1 MKVLVVDDEFIIRVG
16 IQTILEQ
23 ASGDYEYVGS
33 AGNGKSAL
41 KEIELLQPDI
51 VITDIKMPEMDGI
64 QLIQEIRKRK
74 WPIGIVVLSSYSEFE
89 LVKEAMKQ
97 GAADYILKLSLTEE
111 SLIAA
116 MDEAAK
122 RISREQRNFP
132 LSQPVKLIVSDYL
145 AQTGEIPDEEMQLNK
160 TGEGHARILCIYL
173 RCSRKE
179 DEYIIGEN
187 LERVVENLFNEEFT
201 ACCIKTD
208 DMAYAV
214 IVFGME
220 SEYEDFYD
228 RIVGKCRRCID
239 ILYDVLNVKVNMYV
253 GAAKERP
260 GQLRNAF
267 QSAVDVEKMC
277 RHREGRIFDWRQ
289 IENQKEP
296 ENDEKNADNAFEQ
309 WADAY
314 GSFRRV
320 KKGDADYPVAIRKV
334 LEYIKEYYDKEIT
347 LNEVADIVNLNP
359 SYFSSLFNNTLNIT
373 FSNYLMCLRIHHSK
387 KLLRET
393 ELKIYEIAEMVG
405 YRNSYYF
412 NRVFKRI
419 VGLTP
424 MEYRKR

>member
-1 MKVLVVDDEFIIRVG
+1 
-16 IQTILEQ
+16 
-23 ASGDYEYVGS
+23 
-33 AGNGKSAL
+33 
-41 KEIELLQPDI
+41 
-51 VITDIKMPEMDGI
+51 
-64 QLIQEIRKRK
+64 
-74 WPIGIVVLSSYSEFE
+74 
-89 LVKEAMKQ
+89 
-97 GAADYILKLSLTEE
+97 
-111 SLIAA
+111 
-116 MDEAAK
+116 
-122 RISREQRNFP
+122 
-132 LSQPVKLIVSDYL
+132 
-145 AQTGEIPDEEMQLNK
+145 
-160 TGEGHARILCIYL
+160 
-173 RCSRKE
+173 
-179 DEYIIGEN
+179 
-187 LERVVENLFNEEFT
+187 
-201 ACCIKTD
+201 
-208 DMAYAV
+208 
-214 IVFGME
+214 
-220 SEYEDFYD
+220 
-228 RIVGKCRRCID
+228 
-239 ILYDVLNVKVNMYV
+239 
-253 GAAKERP
+253 
-260 GQLRNAF
+260 
-267 QSAVDVEKMC
+267 MC

-320 KKGDADYPVAIRKV
+320 KKGDADYPVAIRKA
-334 LEYIKEYYDKEIT
+334 LEYIKEYYDKEVT

>member
-122 RISREQRNFP
+122 RISREQRSFP

-160 TGEGHARILCIYL
+160 TGEGQARII
-173 RCSRKE
+173 
-179 DEYIIGEN
+179 
-187 LERVVENLFNEEFT
+187 
-201 ACCIKTD
+201 
-208 DMAYAV
+208 
-214 IVFGME
+214 
-220 SEYEDFYD
+220 
-228 RIVGKCRRCID
+228 
-239 ILYDVLNVKVNMYV
+239 
-253 GAAKERP
+253 
-260 GQLRNAF
+260 
-267 QSAVDVEKMC
+267 
-277 RHREGRIFDWRQ
+277 
-289 IENQKEP
+289 
-296 ENDEKNADNAFEQ
+296 
-309 WADAY
+309 
-314 GSFRRV
+314 
-320 KKGDADYPVAIRKV
+320 
-334 LEYIKEYYDKEIT
+334 
-347 LNEVADIVNLNP
+347 
-359 SYFSSLFNNTLNIT
+359 
-373 FSNYLMCLRIHHSK
+373 
-387 KLLRET
+387 
-393 ELKIYEIAEMVG
+393 
-405 YRNSYYF
+405 
-412 NRVFKRI
+412 
-419 VGLTP
+419 
-424 MEYRKR
+424 